1 VNVSTQLPNS
11 VMERNQVLRT
21 TGVTVLTLAAV
32 AALGVIVV
40 RDQIHRHRRELFS
53 PHPIRRLAAL
63 GYLGREAASVD
74 YILLL
79 RDFVA
84 WEQHPLLRRR
94 ANAVIE
100 RMEDALAARAISPE
114 TA

>member
-1 VNVSTQLPNS
+1 
-11 VMERNQVLRT
+11 METNQVLRT
-21 TGVTVLTLAAV
+21 TGVTVLTVAAV
-32 AALGVIVV
+32 AALGVILV

-53 PHPIRRLAAL
+53 QHPMRRLAAL
-63 GYLGREAASVD
+63 GYLGREAPSVD

-79 RDFVA
+79 RDYVA
-84 WEQHPLLRRR
+84 WEQQPLLRRR
-94 ANAVIE
+94 AMAVIE